1 MSAPPPSPV
10 VRYYRLDSEYT
21 TDAERMAA
29 SGWQVTDLRRTPDNT
44 ITATYTY
51 GDSAP
56 TIHMSPLSEPS
67 APSPGAFTAPA
78 PMRWRDRVRP
88 VIAKAN
94 VIVAVLPCLAYALTW
109 FVDKPCPGCPG
120 STYTLTGWEVVL
132 APDASDLFVL
142 HVRILFGLALVT
154 LAISGFAV
162 RREAFYIA
170 EVLTTTLVCV
180 VGFSLW
186 IGMVVG
192 SGAGMTEYA
201 VGAYIQ
207 FACSIACLIMAFFL
221 LSRHSADS
229 IYYS

>member
-1 MSAPPPSPV
+1 
-10 VRYYRLDSEYT
+10 
-21 TDAERMAA
+21 
-29 SGWQVTDLRRTPDNT
+29 
-44 ITATYTY
+44 
-51 GDSAP
+51 
-56 TIHMSPLSEPS
+56 
-67 APSPGAFTAPA
+67 
-78 PMRWRDRVRP
+78 MRWRDRVQP

-94 VIVAVLPCLAYALTW
+94 VIVAVLPCLTYALTW

-132 APDASDLFVL
+132 APDASYLFVL

-154 LAISGFAV
+154 LAISGLAV
-162 RREAFYIA
+162 RRETFYIV

-186 IGMVVG
+186 IGMVVS
-192 SGAGMTEYA
+192 SGASMTEYA

-207 FACSIACLIMAFFL
+207 FACSIACLIMAFFM
-221 LSRHSADS
+221 LSRHTADS